1 MLTGLTPQ
9 EATAKLKQDGL
20 NELPGE
26 KRRNIFLIFWK
37 IIQEP
42 MLLLLVGCGVI
53 YFLLGEPKDSII
65 LLSCTT
71 LVIGITFYQERK
83 TERALE
89 ALKKLSNPKAL
100 VIRSGEKILVASN
113 ELVVGD
119 IMIVQEGDRV
129 PADAVV
135 FSATNLTI
143 DESLLTGES
152 LAVRKSEWD
161 KKMAAGRPGGEDLPF
176 IYSGTLVV
184 SGHGLAKVIQTGIRT
199 EMGKI
204 GKALQGI
211 KVGDTLL
218 KKETMRLVRWLAL
231 AGLILCSAVVIIY
244 GLVKGD
250 WLQGILAGLTL
261 SMSMLPEEFSVIL
274 IIFLS
279 LGAWRMSKR
288 HVLTR
293 NTAIT
298 ETLGAATVFCVDKT
312 GTLTQNKM
320 QLSAVCTTD
329 HCHEFAEKEK
339 SLPENY
345 HRLLE
350 FANLASQKDPF
361 DPLEKEIKRQA
372 EKFINHTADKRKDW
386 KLVKEYP
393 LTKNLIALSHV
404 WESPDEKN
412 YIVAVKGAPETIADL
427 CHLSKK
433 ERDELEN
440 QIKKLAAK
448 GFRLLGVAEAS
459 LPKTN
464 LPEDQREFSF
474 EFIGLLGFTDPIR
487 PAVPKALKEA
497 YTAGIRVIM
506 ITGDYPGTAQFIAKE
521 IGLKNPEIFMTG
533 AEIEKMSLSE
543 LKEKIK
549 TVNIFARIMPE
560 QKLIIVN
567 ALKANNEIVA
577 MTGDGVNDAPA
588 LKAANV
594 GVAMGL
600 HGTDVAREAAG
611 LILLDD
617 DFSSIVSA
625 TKMGRRIYDNLKKAM
640 SYIIAIHIPIAGLA
654 LFPLVLDLPIVLLP
668 IHIAFLELIID
679 PTCSIVFEAETEEEN
694 IMTRPPRKLNEAL
707 FNTKTILF
715 SVLQGLSVLAVII
728 IVFLYA
734 LHLGKNEAEVRTL
747 TFVTLVFGNL
757 MLIVSNLSWSKKL
770 IKTFVTANRTLW
782 LVISAVLIATVSIL
796 YIPILRDMFRFATVG
811 FGDFLIIAVAVLLVA
826 VWFEV
831 LKVFK
836 R

>member
-26 KRRNIFLIFWK
+26 KQRNIFLIFWK

-53 YFLLGEPKDSII
+53 YLLLGEPKDSII
-65 LLSCTT
+65 LLSCTL

-100 VIRSGEKILVASN
+100 VIRGGEKILVASN

-119 IMIVQEGDRV
+119 IMIIQEGDRV

-135 FSATNLTI
+135 FSATNLTV

-161 KKMAAGRPGGEDLPF
+161 KKLEAGRPGGEDLPF

-244 GLVKGD
+244 GLVKSD

-320 QLSAVCTTD
+320 QLSAVCAAD

-372 EKFINHTADKRKDW
+372 EKFINHTAHKRKDW

-404 WESPDEKN
+404 WEPPDEKN

-427 CHLSKK
+427 CHLNKK
-433 ERDELEN
+433 DRTELNKQIER
-440 QIKKLAAK
+440 LASK

-487 PAVPKALKEA
+487 PAVPKALQEA

-521 IGLKNPEIFMTG
+521 IGLKNPEVFLTG
-533 AEIEKMSLSE
+533 VEIEKMSLTE

-549 TVNIFARIMPE
+549 TINIFARIMPE
-560 QKLIIVN
+560 QKLAIVN

-600 HGTDVAREAAG
+600 RGTDVAREAAG

-617 DFSSIVSA
+617 DFSSIVAA

-640 SYIIAIHIPIAGLA
+640 SYVIAIHIPIAGLA

-679 PTCSIVFEAETEEEN
+679 PTCSIVFEAEAEEEN
-694 IMTRPPRKLNEAL
+694 TMTRPPRKLNEPL

-715 SVLQGLSVLAVII
+715 SVLQGLSVLAIII

-734 LHLGKNEAEVRTL
+734 LHLGKNETEVRTL

-782 LVISAVLIATVSIL
+782 LVIALVLTAIVSIL
-796 YIPILRDMFRFATVG
+796 FVPWLRDLFRFAAVG
-811 FGDFLIIAVAVLLVA
+811 FGDLLIITVAVLLVA